1 MSQMF
6 NIYSYHS
13 DVVNLAELAEPG
25 DFWELEETI
34 GEGTYGEVYLGT
46 NKITGEHVAIKV
58 MESVS
63 EVIEEIEQEYRVLRD
78 LGGHPNMP
86 RFYGMYLKRRLPG
99 TASEDQIWI
108 VMELCKGGSVTDL
121 ARHLIRNSNPLE
133 EVLIAHI
140 LAETLHVLVYLH
152 SNNVIHRDVKGH
164 NILLTSDGEIK
175 MVDFGVS
182 GHLESPTARKK
193 THVGTPYWM
202 APEVIAC
209 EQQLDY
215 TYDVR
220 CDVWS
225 LGITAIELA
234 DGKPPLSELD
244 PRRALFKIPRL
255 VAVDAS

>member
-1 MSQMF
+1 MF
-6 NIYSYHS
+6 SNYSYHS
-13 DVVNLAELAEPG
+13 DVVSLAELQEPG
-25 DFWELEETI
+25 ELWELEETI

-46 NKITGEHVAIKV
+46 NKKTGEHVAIKV

-63 EVIEEIEQEYRVLRD
+63 EVIEEVEQEYRVLRD
-78 LGGHPNMP
+78 LSGHPNMP
-86 RFYGMYLKRRLPG
+86 KFYGMHLKRRQLG
-99 TASEDQIWI
+99 SATEDQIWI

-121 ARHLIRNSNPLE
+121 ARHLISKSQCLE
-133 EVLIAHI
+133 EVLIAFI
-140 LAETLHVLVYLH
+140 LMETLQVLVHLH

-164 NILLTSDGEIK
+164 NILLTSAGNIK

-182 GHLESPTARKK
+182 GHLQSPTDRKK

-234 DGKPPLSELD
+234 DGKPPLAEFD
-244 PRRALFKIPRL
+244 PRRALFKIPRAL
-255 VAVDAS
+255 RL